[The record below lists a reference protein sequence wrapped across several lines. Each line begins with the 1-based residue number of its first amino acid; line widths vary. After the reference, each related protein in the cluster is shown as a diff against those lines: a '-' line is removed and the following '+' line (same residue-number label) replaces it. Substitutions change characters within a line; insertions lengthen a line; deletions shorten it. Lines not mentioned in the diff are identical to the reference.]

1 MDRAQSRA
9 GGAVGRRRPGSRRN
23 WAFPGAHP
31 RAVAAHAP
39 DRRADRPRDPRRRDA
54 RSGDRRRHGGRR
66 PAAPALGN
74 DRAVGDRG
82 AAGVGGFPEI
92 ADWLDQDSGLVK
104 PRTIYD
110 IKVLR
115 LIAKANSAISGW
127 SKVRNTPNANVLLAA
142 SLLHSRWN
150 R

>member
-1 MDRAQSRA
+1 
-9 GGAVGRRRPGSRRN
+9 
-23 WAFPGAHP
+23 
-31 RAVAAHAP
+31 
-39 DRRADRPRDPRRRDA
+39 
-54 RSGDRRRHGGRR
+54 
-66 PAAPALGN
+66 
-74 DRAVGDRG
+74 
-82 AAGVGGFPEI
+82 VGGFPEI
-92 ADWLDQDSGLVK
+92 ADLLDQDSGLVK

-142 SLLHSRWN
+142 LLLHSRWN